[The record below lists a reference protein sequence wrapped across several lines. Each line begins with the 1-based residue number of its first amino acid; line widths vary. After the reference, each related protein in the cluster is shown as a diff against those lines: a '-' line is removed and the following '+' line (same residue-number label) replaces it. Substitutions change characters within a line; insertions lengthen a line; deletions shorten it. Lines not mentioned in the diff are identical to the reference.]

1 MKDPQ
6 AGSLLRFGLTPSK
19 TKEAQKVKRAALER
33 RLLVNRGAG
42 CACEM
47 SGRVLLTFD

>member
-19 TKEAQKVKRAALER
+19 TKEAQKGKRAALE

-47 SGRVLLTFD
+47 GGRVLLTFD